1 MRPIIYLT
9 AIALGIF
16 GLGAGIQ
23 PDYKI
28 EIFWGIFMPWA
39 VAATELYL
47 MFRTKGKDPQL
58 TTKIL
63 MSGFVG
69 KMIVFGIYLTIV
81 IYFYSF
87 EPYPFVISFAGS
99 FIAFHTLETL
109 VLKSII

>member
-39 VAATELYL
+39 VASIEIFLVFKA
-47 MFRTKGKDPQL
+47 KGKDPL
-58 TTKIL
+58 LMTKVL
-63 MSGFVG
+63 MAGFVG
-69 KMIVFGIYLTIV
+69 KMLLFGVYLTII

-87 EPYPFVISFAGS
+87 EPYPFIFSFAGS
-99 FIAFHTLETL
+99 FLAFHALEAL
-109 VLKSII
+109 VLKSFF